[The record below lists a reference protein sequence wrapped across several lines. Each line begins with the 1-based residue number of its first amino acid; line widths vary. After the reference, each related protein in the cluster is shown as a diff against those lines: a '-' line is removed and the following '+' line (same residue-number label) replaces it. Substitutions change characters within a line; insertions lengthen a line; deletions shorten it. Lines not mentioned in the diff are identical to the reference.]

1 MYTEYQPSHLLVPYI
16 DSYWEFK
23 GNPDYGMRIHILP
36 DGCTDF
42 IFTLGEVANAVEEG
56 SLIMQPYRSY
66 FVGPMTKYSELVTY
80 TESMHMFGVRFLP
93 CGLSCFT
100 NLPLHEFVNSRVSTN
115 EMKAVFDDTFIEK
128 LGEQKHVTDRI
139 RVVEEYLLLSLI
151 HI

>member
-16 DSYWEFK
+16 DNYWEFK

-56 SLIMQPYRSY
+56 SLMMQPYRSY

-80 TESMHMFGVRFLP
+80 AESIHMFGVRFLP

-100 NLPLHEFVNSRVSTN
+100 NLPLHEFVNSRINAN
-115 EMKAVFDDTFIEK
+115 EGCF
-128 LGEQKHVTDRI
+128 
-139 RVVEEYLLLSLI
+139 
-151 HI
+151 

>member
-80 TESMHMFGVRFLP
+80 TESIHNPRP
-93 CGLSCFT
+93 TRAELSDVA
-100 NLPLHEFVNSRVSTN
+100 N
-115 EMKAVFDDTFIEK
+115 AVYD
-128 LGEQKHVTDRI
+128 GSSADRKS
-139 RVVEEYLLLSLI
+139 VV
-151 HI
+151 

>member
-66 FVGPMTKYSELVTY
+66 FVGPMTKYSEPSLIQNRFTCLAFVFYLVVCLALQTCLY
-80 TESMHMFGVRFLP
+80 
-93 CGLSCFT
+93 T
-100 NLPLHEFVNSRVSTN
+100 NL
-115 EMKAVFDDTFIEK
+115 
-128 LGEQKHVTDRI
+128 
-139 RVVEEYLLLSLI
+139 
-151 HI
+151 

>member
-1 MYTEYQPSHLLVPYI
+1 
-16 DSYWEFK
+16 
-23 GNPDYGMRIHILP
+23 MRIHILP

-56 SLIMQPYRSY
+56 SLMMQPYRSY

-80 TESMHMFGVRFLP
+80 TESIHMFGVRFLP

-115 EMKAVFDDTFIEK
+115 EMKAVFDDTFIER
-128 LGEQKHVTDRI
+128 LG
-139 RVVEEYLLLSLI
+139 
-151 HI
+151 